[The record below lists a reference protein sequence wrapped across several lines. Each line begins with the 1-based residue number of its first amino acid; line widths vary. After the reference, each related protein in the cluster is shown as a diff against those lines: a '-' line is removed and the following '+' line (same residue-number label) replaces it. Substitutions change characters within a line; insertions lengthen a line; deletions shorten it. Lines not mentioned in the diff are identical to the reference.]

1 MLLASFNFGRVPGKF
16 FRVRVWA
23 FVAPGSRPSPARR
36 RQKAL
41 AGRELD
47 ATRRRGQVLRV
58 LLLVLEYLG
67 TRSWYPVG
75 S

>member
-41 AGRELD
+41 AGRELT
-47 ATRRRGQVLRV
+47 ATRRGQVLRV
-58 LLLVLEYLG
+58 LYCYWYLG
-67 TRSWYPVG
+67 SWYL
-75 S
+75 STW